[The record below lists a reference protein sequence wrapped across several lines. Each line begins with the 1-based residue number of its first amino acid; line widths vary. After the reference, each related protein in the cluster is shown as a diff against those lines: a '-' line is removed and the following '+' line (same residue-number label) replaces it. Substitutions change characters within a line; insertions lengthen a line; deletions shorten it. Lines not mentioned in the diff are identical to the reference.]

1 MRAWATASSPRPLS
15 SSARFCDFSHSP
27 RHSDMAAATSGFVSR
42 APAAASMRRC
52 RANCRYCSCH
62 AVKPRMIPWFLSRA
76 PAFFVSC
83 SIRSPRSR
91 SARIAAC
98 CIAVIRPAS
107 AASAASC

>member
-1 MRAWATASSPRPLS
+1 MLAAVAATPQSPRQC
-15 SSARFCDFSHSP
+15 AND
-27 RHSDMAAATSGFVSR
+27 AASFGLRRR
-42 APAAASMRRC
+42 APALASICFCATRSSHL
-52 RANCRYCSCH
+52 NCH

-91 SARIAAC
+91 SARMAAC